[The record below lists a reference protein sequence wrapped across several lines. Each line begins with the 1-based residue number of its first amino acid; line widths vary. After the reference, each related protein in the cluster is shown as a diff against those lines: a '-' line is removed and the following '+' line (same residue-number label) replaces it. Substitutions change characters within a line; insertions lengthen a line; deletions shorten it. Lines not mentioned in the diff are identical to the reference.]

1 MFRRTVLYT
10 IMVISFLLCGCSNKQ
25 DEVKVTPTILF
36 EKVDGVEQEDIYA
49 LLVSIATNDIQT
61 DLTFHEFRASY
72 SDIFDA
78 FDSTG
83 DDSLNQD
90 KCTELFDRVSNEL
103 GGKQRT
109 STCKYV
115 KYTKEGE
122 EKAQKAKIT
131 LKFYSYEGELLLE
144 YEGKLFDDFEF
155 IKNN

>member
-1 MFRRTVLYT
+1 M
-10 IMVISFLLCGCSNKQ
+10 
-25 DEVKVTPTILF
+25 
-36 EKVDGVEQEDIYA
+36 
-49 LLVSIATNDIQT
+49 
-61 DLTFHEFRASY
+61 
-72 SDIFDA
+72 
-78 FDSTG
+78 
-83 DDSLNQD
+83 NQD

-122 EKAQKAKIT
+122 EKAQKAKIS

>member
-1 MFRRTVLYT
+1 MLRRNFLYT
-10 IMVISFLLCGCSNKQ
+10 IMVISFLLCACSNKQ

-36 EKVDGVEQEDIYA
+36 EKVDGVEPE
-49 LLVSIATNDIQT
+49 
-61 DLTFHEFRASY
+61 Y

-83 DDSLNQD
+83 DDSLNQY
-90 KCTELFDRVSNEL
+90 KCTELLDRVSNEL

-122 EKAQKAKIT
+122 EKAQKAKIS